1 MTFNFYRI
9 HLIPPMCVRACS
21 CHGVHV
27 DVREDTLGVSLFFL
41 EIEQRLETLVVNVLS
56 HFTCPEDDLPK
67 IIKYLKVKNTDF
79 EVIEM

>member
-1 MTFNFYRI
+1 
-9 HLIPPMCVRACS
+9 MCVRACS
-21 CHGVHV
+21 RHGVHV

-67 IIKYLKVKNTDF
+67 II
-79 EVIEM
+79 